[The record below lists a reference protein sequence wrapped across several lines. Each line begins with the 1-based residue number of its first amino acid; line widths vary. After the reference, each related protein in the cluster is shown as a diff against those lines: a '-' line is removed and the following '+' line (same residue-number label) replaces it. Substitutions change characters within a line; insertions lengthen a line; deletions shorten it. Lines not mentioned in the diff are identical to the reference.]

1 MLKSS
6 IVFPAG
12 LGAGLFFT
20 LCFIALGDSLLTS
33 VELGIISG
41 WSVCCLVKW
50 WQMDQKPESTET
62 FEIEAI
68 TNNLSDILTKS
79 QLLSPES
86 KSNPRPTQATTLLG
100 WIFKRNKN

>member
-6 IVFPAG
+6 IALRTG
-12 LGAGLFFT
+12 LGTGLFFT
-20 LCFIALGDSLLTS
+20 LCFLAVGDLLLTS

-41 WSVCCLVKW
+41 WSVGCLVKW
-50 WQMDQKPESTET
+50 WQIDQKPESTET

-68 TNNLSDILTKS
+68 TDNLSDILTKS
-79 QLLSPES
+79 KLLPRQS

-100 WIFKRNKN
+100 WIFKQNKN

>member
-6 IVFPAG
+6 VVVRAG

-20 LCFIALGDSLLTS
+20 LCFIVLGDSVLSSL
-33 VELGIISG
+33 ELGIISG
-41 WSVCCLVKW
+41 WSVGCLVKW

-68 TNNLSDILTKS
+68 TDNLSDILTKS
-79 QLLSPES
+79 KLLPDQS
-86 KSNPRPTQATTLLG
+86 KLTPRPTEATTLLG
-100 WIFKRNKN
+100 WIFKRNKS